1 MEDAGRESQRAVK
14 SRIQPKIGA
23 PRIIIFEKSKTI
35 VAPTTIMSH
44 GLCVTPHNNLPSE
57 STLGPALAAEYF
69 LSAMAAWPSAE
80 ETRNMEAVTNP
91 LRMQQ
96 GGNGGAKRRRFP
108 RVA

>member
-44 GLCVTPHNNLPSE
+44 GLCVTPLHNNLPSE

-69 LSAMAAWPSAE
+69 LSAMPAWPSAE
-80 ETRNMEAVTNP
+80 KTTSASESTPGPAALAARHFLLAMPA
-91 LRMQQ
+91 
-96 GGNGGAKRRRFP
+96 
-108 RVA
+108 